1 MLSVHYRHPINYS
14 EEVLENVKASLERLR
29 TSYQNLKHRL
39 QVSDGLTE
47 NNDVWLEKLND
58 LHEQFIKEMDDDFN
72 TANAISMLFEL
83 SKQANY
89 YLMEKNTDTEV
100 INAFLDKFNTLFSV
114 LGLSLEEE
122 GLLDEE
128 IEGLIQQRIQ
138 ARKDRNFGLSDEIRD
153 RLKNMNIILEDTP
166 QGTRWKRG

>member
-1 MLSVHYRHPINYS
+1 
-14 EEVLENVKASLERLR
+14 
-29 TSYQNLKHRL
+29 
-39 QVSDGLTE
+39 
-47 NNDVWLEKLND
+47 
-58 LHEQFIKEMDDDFN
+58 
-72 TANAISMLFEL
+72 
-83 SKQANY
+83 
-89 YLMEKNTDTEV
+89 MEKNTDTEV

>member
-1 MLSVHYRHPINYS
+1 
-14 EEVLENVKASLERLR
+14 
-29 TSYQNLKHRL
+29 
-39 QVSDGLTE
+39 
-47 NNDVWLEKLND
+47 
-58 LHEQFIKEMDDDFN
+58 MDDDFN

>member
-1 MLSVHYRHPINYS
+1 MIFGWR
-14 EEVLENVKASLERLR
+14 SL
-29 TSYQNLKHRL
+29 N
-39 QVSDGLTE
+39 G
-47 NNDVWLEKLND
+47 

-72 TANAISMLFEL
+72 TANAISILFEL

-89 YLMEKNTDTEV
+89 YLMEKNTDKEV
-100 INAFLDKFNTLFSV
+100 IDAFLEKFNTLFSV
-114 LGLSLEEE
+114 LGLSLEED

>member
-1 MLSVHYRHPINYS
+1 
-14 EEVLENVKASLERLR
+14 
-29 TSYQNLKHRL
+29 
-39 QVSDGLTE
+39 LTE

-100 INAFLDKFNTLFSV
+100 IDAFLDKFNTLFSV